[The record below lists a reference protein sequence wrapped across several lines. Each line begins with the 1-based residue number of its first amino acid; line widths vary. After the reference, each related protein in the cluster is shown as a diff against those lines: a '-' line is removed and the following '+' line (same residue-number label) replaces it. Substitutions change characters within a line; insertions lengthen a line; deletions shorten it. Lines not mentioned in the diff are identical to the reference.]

1 MRIARPRVTPAQRGK
16 AGRHGI
22 LARAI
27 LIHGLPNGAAGLPQ
41 SFVIKNAMLS
51 QTVTPS
57 DAMVDQQGAGG
68 AASQAEVP
76 EVVVQ
81 RLPLYVRVLARFTA
95 AGIDVIS
102 SEQLGTRLNMTPA
115 QIRKDLSY
123 FGRFGKQ
130 GRGYDVQNLTGQLKN
145 ILGLNIQWNA
155 AVIGMGHL
163 GRAVVAYPGFE
174 PEGFLIVEA
183 FDSDERLVGARVG
196 DLTVRGMDELAQI
209 VRKRSIKIGIVTVPA
224 SQAQEVFDMLVEAGI
239 KSILNYA
246 PVSPSVPSDVKVRG
260 IDPVLALQSM
270 TFYLKD

>member
-1 MRIARPRVTPAQRGK
+1 
-16 AGRHGI
+16 
-22 LARAI
+22 
-27 LIHGLPNGAAGLPQ
+27 
-41 SFVIKNAMLS
+41 
-51 QTVTPS
+51 
-57 DAMVDQQGAGG
+57 MVDQQGAGS

-196 DLTVRGMDELAQI
+196 DLTVRGMDELART

-224 SQAQEVFDMLVEAGI
+224 SQAQKVFDMLVEAGI

-246 PVSPSVPSDVKVRG
+246 PVSPSVPPDVKVRG